1 MLRPLVLPLPPFNMI
16 VTIAG
21 SVQFINNSANLQGG
35 AIHTDVNV
43 TIAVN
48 AQVLFQGNHAKTLG
62 GAISSSQHVAIAG
75 LVQFINNSVN
85 NGSGGAIV
93 SNGNVTVADTA
104 QAVFQGNLICM
115 SKILV
120 VPLSPVTMLLYQ
132 DQCRLS
138 TTVPNREVPF
148 IRWPRRAMTL
158 PYLNTSILDRFHFHS

>member
-62 GAISSSQHVAIAG
+62 GAISSSQHVDI
-75 LVQFINNSVN
+75 
-85 NGSGGAIV
+85 
-93 SNGNVTVADTA
+93 
-104 QAVFQGNLICM
+104 
-115 SKILV
+115 
-120 VPLSPVTMLLYQ
+120 
-132 DQCRLS
+132 
-138 TTVPNREVPF
+138 
-148 IRWPRRAMTL
+148 
-158 PYLNTSILDRFHFHS
+158 